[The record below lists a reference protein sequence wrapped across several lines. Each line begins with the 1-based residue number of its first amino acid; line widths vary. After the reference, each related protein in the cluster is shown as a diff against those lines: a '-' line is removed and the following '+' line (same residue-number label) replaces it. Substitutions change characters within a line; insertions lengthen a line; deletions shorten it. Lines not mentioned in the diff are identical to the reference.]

1 MDYIELDRV
10 EDGATSQFMPV
21 ATLKSLLLLLLLLPP
36 LSRSTNVEME
46 FWNVGD
52 SRGMIGCMK
61 IESKAQ
67 LSRELKY

>member
-10 EDGATSQFMPV
+10 EDGATSQFMPL
-21 ATLKSLLLLLLLLPP
+21 ATLKSSLLLLLLP

-46 FWNVGD
+46 FWNVDD
-52 SRGMIGCMK
+52 SRGMIECMK